1 MGTVSCP
8 FNCFR
13 SWLFRYMSR
22 NRNKNSNSK
31 KENKIIKYP
40 KQYNFS
46 IGFIVVGVM
55 FIYMIFHLF
64 TYVTDKNI
72 TVYEVSQGSISSNLE
87 YNALAIRQEQ
97 IVNADSTG
105 DILYIAENFSKVGAK
120 SNVYALDTS
129 GSVLDSVKSTSQN
142 SEVKLNNDDLAKIQT
157 LISNYTYDFD
167 TVDYNKV
174 YSFKTELE
182 SQVQQL
188 YTVSAMEAMG
198 DSLQAAMSS
207 GTFSIYN
214 SPVPGL
220 VVYSID
226 GLENLSVDSFLAD
239 TFDMSQYSSVNLK
252 SQGSVNAGE
261 PVYKVITSDHWNLIV
276 EVDKALYK
284 DLKYEKKETYLNIR
298 FLEDENETWTNLD
311 YAEKDGKYYF
321 ILTLDDSMDRY
332 ADSRYV
338 HIKILNNNVSG
349 LKIPNSSIVKKKF
362 FTIPKSCVFQGNN
375 GDEVGFMLQS
385 SEGDEYITPTIYFE
399 KDDYYYIDNEKVSKG
414 DILLKPNSDEKY
426 VVGSDIKELD
436 GVYNVNK
443 GYAVFK
449 QIEYNHKGEEYSIIK
464 TGTKYGISMYD
475 HIVLQ
480 GDEVEENT
488 IIN

>member
-1 MGTVSCP
+1 
-8 FNCFR
+8 
-13 SWLFRYMSR
+13 MSK
-22 NRNKNSNSK
+22 NRNKKTNAKN
-31 KENKIIKYP
+31 ENKIIKYP

-55 FIYMIFHLF
+55 FIYMVFHLF

-97 IVNADSTG
+97 IVNADTSG

-120 SNVYALDTS
+120 SNVYAVDTS
-129 GSVLDSVKSTSQN
+129 GEILANVKDSSQ
-142 SEVKLNNDDLAKIQT
+142 SSDVTLSPEDLIKLQG
-157 LISNYTYDFD
+157 LIANYTYDFD
-167 TVDYNKV
+167 STSYNKV

-198 DSLQAAMSS
+198 DSLTAAMSS
-207 GTFSIYN
+207 GTFNIYN

-226 GLENLSVDSFLAD
+226 GLENLTVDSFLAD
-239 TFDMSQYSSVNLK
+239 NFDMSTYSATNLK
-252 SQGSVNAGE
+252 SQESVEAGQ
-261 PVYKVITSDHWNLIV
+261 PVYKVITSDHWNLIF
-276 EVDKALYK
+276 EVDKELYDSLEK
-284 DLKYEKKETYLNIR
+284 ESYLKIK
-298 FLEDENETWTNLD
+298 FLEDENETWTNL
-311 YAEKDGKYYF
+311 ERVTKSGKYYF

-338 HIKILNNNVSG
+338 HIKIINNNVSG
-349 LKIPNSSIVKKKF
+349 LKIPNSSIVKKEF
-362 FTIPKSCVFQGNN
+362 FTIPKSFVFQGNN
-375 GDEVGFMLQS
+375 GDEAGFMLES
-385 SEGDEYITPTIYFE
+385 SDGDQYITPIIYFE
-399 KDDYYYIDNEKVSKG
+399 TDDYYYIDDEKVSRG
-414 DILLKPNSDEKY
+414 DILLKPNSNEKY
-426 VVGSDIKELD
+426 VVGTDMDKLD

-449 QIEYNHKGEEYSIIK
+449 QIEFLHQNDDYSIIE

>member
-1 MGTVSCP
+1 M
-8 FNCFR
+8 R
-13 SWLFRYMSR
+13 K
-22 NRNKNSNSK
+22 NKNNKQNEK

-55 FIYMIFHLF
+55 FIYMLFHLF

-97 IVNADSTG
+97 IVNAEASG
-105 DILYIAENFSKVGAK
+105 AILYIAENFSKVGAK
-120 SNVYALDTS
+120 SNVYSLDTS
-129 GSVLDSVKSTSQN
+129 GEILATVKDSTHSAD
-142 SEVKLNNDDLAKIQT
+142 VKLSPEDLSKLQG
-157 LISNYTYDFD
+157 LISNYTFDFNC
-167 TVDYNKV
+167 TDYNKV
-174 YSFKTELE
+174 YTFKTELD

-188 YTVSAMEAMG
+188 YTVSAMEAME
-198 DSLQAAMSS
+198 DSVQAAMSS
-207 GTFSIYN
+207 GTFNIYN

-226 GLENLSVDSFLAD
+226 GLENLTVESFFDGTVDLSK
-239 TFDMSQYSSVNLK
+239 YSSTNLK
-252 SQGSVNAGE
+252 SQESVEAGN
-261 PVYKVITSDHWNLIV
+261 PVYKVITSDHWNLIC
-276 EVDKALYK
+276 EVDKKLYK
-284 DLKYEKKETYLNIR
+284 DLQKESYLKIR

-311 YAEKDGKYYF
+311 FAEKDGKYYLV
-321 ILTLDDSMDRY
+321 LTLDDSMDRY
-332 ADSRYV
+332 ADSRFV
-338 HIKILNNNVSG
+338 HIKIINNNVSG
-349 LKIPNSSIVKKKF
+349 LKIPNSSIVKKDF
-362 FTIPKSCVFQGNN
+362 FTIPKNYAFQGNN
-375 GDEVGFMLQS
+375 GDEVGFMLES
-385 SEGDEYITPTIYFE
+385 SDGDEYITPTIYYE
-399 KDDYYYIDNEKVSKG
+399 TDDVYYIDNEKVSKG
-414 DILLKPNSDEKY
+414 DILLKPDSNEKY
-426 VVGSDIKELD
+426 VVGTDIEQLD

-449 QIEYNHKGEEYSIIK
+449 QIEYLYQNDDYSIIE
-464 TGTKYGISMYD
+464 TGTQYGISMYD